1 MNNFVITPPA
11 AVALGAAALG
21 LAGAAAAF
29 PTAGTADNVVDDLK
43 AEGYNVQVNGL
54 VQVPLKLCSVTG
66 VHPRLDDASTL
77 EEKGPGSRRARRGRR
92 EPISSRA
99 N

>member
-1 MNNFVITPPA
+1 MRNLVITPLA

-29 PTAGTADNVVDDLK
+29 PNAGTADIVVDDLK

-54 VQVPLKLCSVTG
+54 VQVPLKLCTVTD

-77 EEKGPGSRRARRGRR
+77 EEKQHTQVFVDVSCPSHD
-92 EPISSRA
+92 
-99 N
+99 